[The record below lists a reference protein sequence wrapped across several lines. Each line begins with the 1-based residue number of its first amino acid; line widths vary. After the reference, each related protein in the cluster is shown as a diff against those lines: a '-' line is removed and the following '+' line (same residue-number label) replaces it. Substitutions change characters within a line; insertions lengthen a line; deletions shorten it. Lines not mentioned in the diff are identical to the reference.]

1 MKNFLFAAMVFFSI
15 AANAQR
21 FDIQQGGLKNLEGI
35 KQYNVTFNYSDIR
48 IHGYDTEEEY
58 LRDKM
63 QKREKV
69 AGKAEKFREDWFK
82 YRSDLY
88 EPAFIAYFNK
98 SFKKGEIQVGIL
110 PDAKYTMEV
119 KTVWVY
125 PGYNAGTAIEP
136 AKISALVTVRETANP
151 GIVLVAIYFDKSIGL
166 EHDLGNTLGD
176 RISWAYEKIA
186 KNLSL
191 QLKRF
196 L

>member
-1 MKNFLFAAMVFFSI
+1 MRNFLITILAFFSI
-15 AANAQR
+15 TAIAQR
-21 FDIQQGGLKNLEGI
+21 FDIQQGSLKNLKGI
-35 KQYNVTFNYSDIR
+35 SEYNVAFDYSDIKV
-48 IHGYDTEEEY
+48 HGFETEEAF
-58 LRDKM
+58 LREKM
-63 QKREKV
+63 KKREEQ
-69 AGKAEKFREDWFK
+69 GRDEEFKAEWFES
-82 YRSDLY
+82 RSRLY
-88 EPAFIAYFNK
+88 EPAFINYFNK
-98 SFKKGEIQVGIL
+98 SFKKGEIRVGVL
-110 PDAKYTMEV
+110 PEAKYTMEI

-151 GIVLVAIYFDKSIGL
+151 ANILVAIYFDKSIGL

-186 KNLSL
+186 KNLAM